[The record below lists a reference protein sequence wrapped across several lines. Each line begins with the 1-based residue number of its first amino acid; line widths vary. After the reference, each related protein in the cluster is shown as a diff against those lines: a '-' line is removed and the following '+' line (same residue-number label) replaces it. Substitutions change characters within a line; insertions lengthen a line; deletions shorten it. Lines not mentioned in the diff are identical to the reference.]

1 MKDKKEAP
9 KKAAAPAGGI
19 LHPEMKVETGTYDAP
34 AATIGSKP
42 DQMRLSRVPTA
53 LSYRANMR
61 DSTRLSVDRNLLC
74 RASFRGHRTSPDERG
89 EQCGQGS
96 EGCFRLHRS
105 LLEGFPPNRQA
116 ANCPY
121 SQAKSAQSQAGK
133 WRFVRPAPLAAQLV
147 LGRPPCR
154 RNPAA
159 TLEGFERARM
169 GAIGRGVGGR
179 SFSLTLPTGY
189 RIILSALKKALV
201 RQCSAIAQR

>member
-1 MKDKKEAP
+1 VANQERSRAGRALAVQLLP
-9 KKAAAPAGGI
+9 RPARYR
-19 LHPEMKVETGTYDAP
+19 HPECA
-34 AATIGSKP
+34 
-42 DQMRLSRVPTA
+42 
-53 LSYRANMR
+53 
-61 DSTRLSVDRNLLC
+61 
-74 RASFRGHRTSPDERG
+74 
-89 EQCGQGS
+89 
-96 EGCFRLHRS
+96 
-105 LLEGFPPNRQA
+105 
-116 ANCPY
+116 
-121 SQAKSAQSQAGK
+121 QAGK